1 MTTTNFNIPDITD
14 SNYTDI
20 GSVMS
25 GNSTNTTTNKYLN
38 PTAALQTTI
47 GTSQSVTDTVFYNY
61 TKITGTPTI
70 GAIYPT
76 NYFVTT
82 SKTDI
87 YKVFCPV
94 YSDIITSTSG
104 TTVTIPSWCSRIA
117 FVAIGNGGNGNADY
131 TDAWDTVTSYNYY
144 IASYTNTQYFV
155 THQYDRDS
163 VGGHHSHGC
172 WAAYPQVQTPNYAVS
187 SNYTHYT
194 QGYSGSGGGGS
205 GCIAGIYNNINGSAA
220 NCTSMS
226 ITIDTSKTNIQFN
239 DSVSSFVTAFVGSN
253 TTGSTL
259 AQNARDS
266 VGTFGGTK
274 YGYGST
280 NLGSVTAE
288 NTYSVTA
295 STGKFDF
302 VCQNSGSSGTLGV
315 INNSYQGTG
324 GSSGYSNSST
334 IQTYFLPSLATTYG
348 NGGNGGSTNTGTT
361 GAVRYW
367 FLR

>member
-1 MTTTNFNIPDITD
+1 MTTTNFNIPNVTD
-14 SNYTDI
+14 SNYKDI

-76 NYFVTT
+76 NYFITT

-87 YKVFCPV
+87 YKVFCPI
-94 YSDIITSTSG
+94 YADITSATSG
-104 TTVTIPSWCSRIA
+104 TSVTIPSWCSRIA
-117 FVAIGNGGNGNADY
+117 FNVIGTGGNGQADY
-131 TDAWDTVTSYNYY
+131 TDAWDTLTGHTLYASGYYTYTINVT
-144 IASYTNTQYFV
+144 Q
-155 THQYDRDS
+155 QYDRDAFN
-163 VGGHHSHGC
+163 GHHSHGC
-172 WAAYPQVQTPNYAVS
+172 WQQQQNNTGTSYAYYND
-187 SNYTHYT
+187 YTHYT
-194 QGYSGSGGGGS
+194 QNYSGSGGGGG
-205 GCIAGIYNNINGSAA
+205 GCIAGIYNNINGSSA
-220 NCTSMS
+220 NCSTMT

-239 DSVSSFVTAFVGSN
+239 DSVSSFVTAFNGSN
-253 TTGSTL
+253 ASPSDLSQG
-259 AQNARDS
+259 ARDS
-266 VGTFGGTK
+266 IGTFGGTK

-280 NLGSVTAE
+280 NLGSVTTE
-288 NTYSVTA
+288 NVYSVTA

-315 INNSYQGTG
+315 INNTYQGTG

-334 IQTYFLPSLATTYG
+334 IQTYFLPSLSTTYG
-348 NGGNGGSTNTGTT
+348 NGGNGGSSNTGTT